1 MAVLDTLMLKQT
13 CQRSLIVFARKAQV
27 ALLRFEHVDFQYIP
41 RYGRL
46 PGAIL

>member
-1 MAVLDTLMLKQT
+1 VAVLDTLVLKQA

-41 RYGRL
+41 RCDRL
-46 PGAIL
+46 PGAML